1 MTHISEASFKTPE
14 FQNSLCE
21 ITKGGNQVMIYGWG
35 HCGFYEM
42 IIATDAAI
50 EDARRSTS
58 IRPIKR
64 LFAFDLGK
72 RPVHKLSTSAITSL
86 EGRRM
91 NLIDYDYS
99 KGGLKE
105 TSRQCKTALTNL
117 VLENYKRQQ
126 EGLSL
131 IPIVFA
137 IDITKNPKPCRSRNI
152 CSKMSRVND
161 QVTHKELRRA
171 FKLCSHPNP
180 KIRAIA
186 LQTFK
191 FVKVNVLKDRVTLE
205 QIPAPWATSVNSPG
219 KVSSTFAACWKARKK
234 SSASKPKHEKYDWR
248 KQLESQT
255 SRYDRL
261 NQLKALMAKSA
272 IQTKRRLDEISQES
286 Y

>member
-1 MTHISEASFKTPE
+1 
-14 FQNSLCE
+14 
-21 ITKGGNQVMIYGWG
+21 MIYGWG

-42 IIATDAAI
+42 TNATDAAI
-50 EDARRSTS
+50 IDVRPTRSL
-58 IRPIKR
+58 RPLKR
-64 LFAFDLGK
+64 LFAWDLGK
-72 RPVHKLSTSAITSL
+72 RPVHKLATSTVTSL

-105 TSRQCKTALTNL
+105 TSRKCKTALTNL

-126 EGLSL
+126 EGLPL

-152 CSKMSRVND
+152 CSKMPGVNG

-171 FKLCSHPNP
+171 YKLCSHPNP

-191 FVKVNVLKDRVTLE
+191 FVKVKIVKDRVTLE

-219 KVSSTFAACWKARKK
+219 KVSSTFDACWKARKK
-234 SSASKPKHEKYDWR
+234 SSASKPKPEKYDWR

-255 SRYDRL
+255 SRFDRL
-261 NQLKALMAKSA
+261 HQLKAFMAKSA